1 MQMDASNQHKQD
13 WNRKL
18 LNAYWLLVWIQLP
31 FQLLY
36 AISEQQDLT
45 FIINRL
51 IIPLLIMILIM
62 FLLEFI
68 NMYSKM
74 LLDYYIISGGAVLAF
89 TLIYCNHDLKLAPLY
104 LFLPILVSIFYF
116 QLSKIIYTLAL
127 SLVSISILY
136 WIKLSVFSD
145 YHAIDLLTVIPV
157 LIVVSII
164 ASGIMKRG
172 AEILDNLKATTE
184 LKQEL
189 MIKNIIMDKLSKTD
203 ALTDL
208 YNHITFHEYLD
219 ELIQQNE
226 AGQFCIHIAVL
237 DIDNFKKVNDTYGH
251 RAGDAVLKSV
261 SSTLKN
267 RVGLNDFVAR
277 YGGEEFAIIFTEK
290 DTDEVF
296 ELLERIRWQ
305 ISQMKYEELHGQSVT
320 ISIGLSEYRP
330 GISKESLFAG
340 ADQSLYTAKKT
351 GKNKTVIHTAP
362 LKEAK

>member
-31 FQLLY
+31 FELLY
-36 AISEQQDLT
+36 AISIQQDLE

-62 FLLEFI
+62 SLLEFI
-68 NMYSKM
+68 NMYSKRF
-74 LLDYYIISGGAVLAF
+74 LDYYIISGGAVLSFA
-89 TLIYCNHDLKLAPLY
+89 LIYYNHDMKLAPLY
-104 LFLPILVSIFYF
+104 LFLPIFVSIFYF
-116 QLSKIIYTLAL
+116 QLSKIIYALAL
-127 SLVSISILY
+127 SLLSISILY
-136 WIKLSVFSD
+136 WIKLSVFSN
-145 YHAIDLLTVIPV
+145 YKPIDLLAVVPV
-157 LIVVSII
+157 LLVVSII

-172 AEILDNLKATTE
+172 AEILTNLKATTE

-226 AGQFCIHIAVL
+226 SGHFCIHIAVL

-290 DTDEVF
+290 ETDEVF
-296 ELLERIRWQ
+296 ETLERIRWQ
-305 ISQMKYEELHGQSVT
+305 ISQMKYEELSGQSVT
-320 ISIGLSEYRP
+320 ISIGLCEYHP
-330 GISKESLFAG
+330 GTSKESLFAG

-362 LKEAK
+362 LKEAN